1 MAAIK
6 LLGLRISVYTRI
18 ARLALEEKKV
28 DYELEEVDIF
38 ADSGPPPEYLEL
50 NPFGTIP
57 CLVYG
62 EFSLYETSA
71 ICRYVDEMFLGMP
84 LQPKEP
90 APRARMNQ
98 VIGVL
103 DSYTYR
109 PMVWDV
115 YVQRIV
121 VAGSGGKADES
132 LVASALP
139 TLQHVLQQLDQ
150 WRGDDEFL
158 VGNSLTLADLHAYP
172 MLRYFI
178 ETEEGETMMKS
189 FPRLSEWLA
198 QMQDRPSAR
207 ATSFHSADNSEDGF

>member
-1 MAAIK
+1 MASIK

-28 DYELEEVDIF
+28 DYELQEVDIF
-38 ADSGPPPEYLEL
+38 ADTGPPPEYLEC

-57 CLVYG
+57 CLKYG
-62 EFSLYETSA
+62 NFSLYETGA

-98 VIGVL
+98 IISVL

-109 PMVWDV
+109 PMVWDI

-121 VAGSGGKADES
+121 VPGSGGQADEA
-132 LVASALP
+132 LIASALP
-139 TLQHVLQQLDQ
+139 ALKTVLQEIDG
-150 WRGDDEFL
+150 WRGDSEFL
-158 VGNSLTLADLHAYP
+158 VGDAITLADLYAYP

-178 ETEEGETMMKS
+178 ETGEGLAMLAT
-189 FPRLSEWLA
+189 FPRLNEWLTH
-198 QMQDRPSAR
+198 MQTRASAR
-207 ATSFHSADNSEDGF
+207 ATSFHWGSDGEDGF

>member
-1 MAAIK
+1 MASIK

-28 DYELEEVDIF
+28 DYELVEVDIF
-38 ADSGPPPEYLEL
+38 ADDGPPRDYLEL

-57 CLVYG
+57 CLLYG
-62 EFSLYETSA
+62 EFSLYETGA

-98 VIGVL
+98 IISAL
-103 DSYTYR
+103 DSYAYR

-121 VAGSGGKADES
+121 IPGSGGRADDE

-139 TLQHVLQQLDQ
+139 TIQAVLQQIEG
-150 WRGDDEFL
+150 WRGESEFL
-158 VGNSLTLADLHAYP
+158 VGNAITLADLYLYP

-178 ETEEGETMMKS
+178 ETGEGEAMLAS
-189 FPRLSEWLA
+189 YPRLQEWLT
-198 QMQDRPSAR
+198 QMQTRASAR
-207 ATSFHSADNSEDGF
+207 ATSFHETSDSEDGF

>member
-1 MAAIK
+1 MASIE

-28 DYELEEVDIF
+28 DYELREVDIF
-38 ADSGPPPEYLEL
+38 ADTGPPAEYLEY

-57 CLVYG
+57 CLKYG
-62 EFSLYETSA
+62 GFTLYETGA
-71 ICRYVDEMFLGMP
+71 ICRYIDEMFLGMP

-98 VIGVL
+98 IISVL

-121 VAGSGGKADES
+121 VAGSGGQADEA
-132 LVASALP
+132 LIATALP
-139 TLQHVLQQLDQ
+139 TLKTVLQQIDL
-150 WRGDDEFL
+150 WRGDSDFL
-158 VGNSLTLADLHAYP
+158 VGDAITLADLYAYP

-178 ETEEGETMMKS
+178 ETGEGSAMLES
-189 FPRLSEWLA
+189 FPRLNEWLSH
-198 QMQDRPSAR
+198 MQTRTSAR
-207 ATSFHSADNSEDGF
+207 ATSFHWGDESEDGF

>member
-6 LLGLRISVYTRI
+6 LLGLRISAYTRI

-38 ADSGPPPEYLEL
+38 ADAGPPPEYLQL

-62 EFSLYETSA
+62 DFSLYETSA
-71 ICRYVDEMFLGMP
+71 ICRYVDEMFLGVP

-98 VIGVL
+98 IIGVL
-103 DSYTYR
+103 DSYAYR

-121 VAGSGGKADES
+121 VAGSGGQADEE

-139 TLQHVLQQLDQ
+139 TLQQVLQQIDQ
-150 WRGDDEFL
+150 WRGDDDYL
-158 VGNSLTLADLHAYP
+158 VGNALSLADLHAYP

-178 ETEEGETMMKS
+178 ETEEGASMMKS
-189 FPRLSEWLA
+189 FPRLAEWLS
-198 QMQDRPSAR
+198 QMQSRPSAA
-207 ATSFHSADNSEDGF
+207 ATSFHSADSSENGF

>member
-1 MAAIK
+1 MASIR

-28 DYELEEVDIF
+28 DYELQEVDIF
-38 ADSGPPPEYLEL
+38 ADSGPPADYLEL

-57 CLVYG
+57 CLLYG
-62 EFSLYETSA
+62 DFSLYETGA
-71 ICRYVDEMFLGMP
+71 ICRYVDEMFLGIP

-98 VIGVL
+98 IISVL

-121 VAGSGGKADES
+121 VPGSGGRADEE
-132 LVASALP
+132 LIGAALP
-139 TLQHVLQQLDQ
+139 TIQSALQQIDR
-150 WRGDDEFL
+150 WRGEAEFL
-158 VGNSLTLADLHAYP
+158 VGDAITLADLYLYP

-178 ETEEGETMMKS
+178 ETSEGERMLES
-189 FPRLSEWLA
+189 FPRLQDWLG
-198 QMQDRPSAR
+198 QMQARPSAR
-207 ATSFHSADNSEDGF
+207 ATSFHETNHSEDGF

>member
-1 MAAIK
+1 MASIE

-28 DYELEEVDIF
+28 DYELREVDIF
-38 ADSGPPPEYLEL
+38 ADTGPPPEYLEC

-57 CLVYG
+57 CLKYG
-62 EFSLYETSA
+62 DFSLYETGA
-71 ICRYVDEMFLGMP
+71 ICRYIDEMFLGVP

-98 VIGVL
+98 IIGVL

-121 VAGSGGKADES
+121 VAGSGGQADEA
-132 LVASALP
+132 LIAAALP
-139 TLQHVLQQLDQ
+139 TLKTVLQQIDL
-150 WRGDDEFL
+150 WRGDSDFL
-158 VGNSLTLADLHAYP
+158 VGNAITLADLYAYP

-178 ETEEGETMMKS
+178 ETGEGAAMLES
-189 FPRLSEWLA
+189 FPRLNAWLEH
-198 QMQDRPSAR
+198 MQTRASAR
-207 ATSFHSADNSEDGF
+207 ATSFHWGDDSEDGF

>member
-1 MAAIK
+1 MASIE

-28 DYELEEVDIF
+28 DYELREVDIF
-38 ADSGPPPEYLEL
+38 ADTGPPAEYLEC

-57 CLVYG
+57 CLKYG
-62 EFSLYETSA
+62 DFSLYETGA

-98 VIGVL
+98 IISVL

-121 VAGSGGKADES
+121 VASSGGQADEA
-132 LVASALP
+132 LIAAALP
-139 TLQHVLQQLDQ
+139 TLKTVLQQIDL
-150 WRGDDEFL
+150 WRGDSDFL
-158 VGNSLTLADLHAYP
+158 VGDAITLADLYAYP

-178 ETEEGETMMKS
+178 ETGEGSAMLES
-189 FPRLSEWLA
+189 FPRLNEWLIH
-198 QMQDRPSAR
+198 MQNRASAR
-207 ATSFHSADNSEDGF
+207 ATSFHWGDDSEDGF

>member
-1 MAAIK
+1 MASIE

-28 DYELEEVDIF
+28 DYELREVDIF
-38 ADSGPPPEYLEL
+38 ADTGPPPEYLEY

-57 CLVYG
+57 CLKYG
-62 EFSLYETSA
+62 DFSLYETGA
-71 ICRYVDEMFLGMP
+71 ICRYIDEMFLGMP

-98 VIGVL
+98 IISIL

-121 VAGSGGKADES
+121 VTGSGGQADEA
-132 LVASALP
+132 LIAAALP
-139 TLQHVLQQLDQ
+139 TLKTVLQQIDL
-150 WRGDDEFL
+150 WRGDSEFL
-158 VGNSLTLADLHAYP
+158 VGDAITLADLYAYP

-178 ETEEGETMMKS
+178 ETGEGSAMLES
-189 FPRLSEWLA
+189 FPRLNEWMM
-198 QMQDRPSAR
+198 QMQTRASAR
-207 ATSFHSADNSEDGF
+207 ATSFHWGDDSEDGF

>member
-38 ADSGPPPEYLEL
+38 ADAGPPPEYLEL

-62 EFSLYETSA
+62 DFSLYETSA
-71 ICRYVDEMFLGMP
+71 ICRYVDEMFLGIP

-98 VIGVL
+98 IIGVL
-103 DSYTYR
+103 DSYAYR

-121 VAGSGGKADES
+121 VAGSGGKADEE

-139 TLQHVLQQLDQ
+139 TLRQVLQQIDH
-150 WRGDDEFL
+150 WRGDDDFL
-158 VGNSLTLADLHAYP
+158 VGNALTLADLHAYP

-178 ETEEGETMMKS
+178 ETEEGAVMMKS

-198 QMQDRPSAR
+198 QMQSRPSAG
-207 ATSFHSADNSEDGF
+207 ATSFHSADSSEDGF